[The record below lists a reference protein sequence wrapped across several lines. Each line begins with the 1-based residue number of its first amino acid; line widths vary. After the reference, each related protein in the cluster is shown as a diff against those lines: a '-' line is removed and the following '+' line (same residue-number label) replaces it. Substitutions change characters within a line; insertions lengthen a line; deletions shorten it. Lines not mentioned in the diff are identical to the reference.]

1 MIWHPGNQYF
11 RSLVQKHRQRYFFS
25 RRQEK
30 KKIASQ
36 IIDGVREAGGRFL
49 RRSQASDG
57 LNEINVWVEI
67 DEERAY
73 QKCCQA
79 LREGAPEIRRQ
90 WRNKPDARGT
100 SKADES
106 KENDDNAASR

>member
-1 MIWHPGNQYF
+1 MIWHPGNQFF
-11 RSLVQKHRQRYFFS
+11 RSCVQKHRQRYFFS

-30 KKIASQ
+30 KKIATQ
-36 IIDGVREAGGRFL
+36 IIDEVRAVGGRFL
-49 RRSQASDG
+49 RRSQTSDG

-67 DEERAY
+67 DEDRAY

-90 WRNKPDARGT
+90 WRSKPARGARKT
-100 SKADES
+100 DES
-106 KENDDNAASR
+106 KENDDNAASK